1 MLDILSYTF
10 YILLFSLSTFYSFIS
25 LQKLKNIIHEN
36 SRINLKHIEIEYSK
50 SLVNYP
56 LKDRKGKTAFLK
68 IDHKYLNIVA
78 ILNSNC
84 SHCTEHFE
92 EFWYL
97 LTSNNLKISLQI
109 LINENSNELL
119 HYLDLVDPNL
129 SIFQYKNDLIDEFR
143 IPYYPAFIV
152 LNKQGKIK
160 FSTPDLYELYSLFL
174 RRDSLLTNN

>member
-143 IPYYPAFIV
+143 VTIQPHHKV
-152 LNKQGKIK
+152 
-160 FSTPDLYELYSLFL
+160 S
-174 RRDSLLTNN
+174 